1 MMWQLAQ
8 LEKLHEIEPD
18 IVDNAIEKLLDK
30 ETVLKEKVIIGAYL
44 DGEINFGK
52 TAELLEVHPIKL
64 REMFLSKGI
73 PVRIGIESKEEMLA
87 EGSSAKAIREG
98 MK

>member
-52 TAELLEVHPIKL
+52 TAELLRVHPIKL

>member
-18 IVDNAIEKLLDK
+18 IVNNAIAELLEK

-44 DGEINFGK
+44 DGDINFGK
-52 TAELLEVHPIKL
+52 TAELLGVPPVKL

-73 PVRIGIESKEEMLA
+73 PVRVGIESKEEILA
-87 EGSSAKAIREG
+87 EGTSAKAIRERV
-98 MK
+98 K

>member
-30 ETVLKEKVIIGAYL
+30 ETVLKEKVIIGA
-44 DGEINFGK
+44 
-52 TAELLEVHPIKL
+52 
-64 REMFLSKGI
+64 
-73 PVRIGIESKEEMLA
+73 
-87 EGSSAKAIREG
+87 
-98 MK
+98 

>member
-18 IVDNAIEKLLDK
+18 IVDNAIEELLGK

-44 DGEINFGK
+44 DGDINFGK
-52 TAELLEVHPIKL
+52 TAELLGVHPVKL

-73 PVRIGIESKEEMLA
+73 PVRIGVESREEMIA
-87 EGSSAKAIREG
+87 EGISAKAIRES
-98 MK
+98 